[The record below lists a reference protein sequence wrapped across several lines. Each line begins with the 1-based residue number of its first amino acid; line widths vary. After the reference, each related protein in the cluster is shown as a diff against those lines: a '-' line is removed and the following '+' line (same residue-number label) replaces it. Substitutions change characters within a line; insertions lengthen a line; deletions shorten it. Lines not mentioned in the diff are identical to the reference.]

1 MLKQFFR
8 WLTSGR
14 RRRLL
19 PASVALLL
27 LGAGTLLFFARSEE
41 RAFDQAMQRWQHR
54 DFQRYR
60 VELIHTYVTGD
71 FFRSLVE
78 CRQVLEVEQRRV
90 RRIVSSSCQQPYK
103 LSVDEIF
110 RRFEQHVHQPLML
123 RRCGY
128 GGCICSTSRIS
139 AEFDPQLGYPIQLSR
154 KYEDVTPIWRTA
166 WSRVAADMPAVARRV
181 VARLGAIAE
190 QCGPDRPWPPDSQ
203 VYEEDIRIL
212 TLEPLP

>member
-8 WLTSGR
+8 RWTSGKR
-14 RRRLL
+14 RWLL

-27 LGAGTLLFFARSEE
+27 IGFGAQAFFARSEQ
-41 RAFDQAMQRWQHR
+41 RAFDQAMQRWDNR

-78 CRQVLEVEQRRV
+78 CRQVLDVEGRRV
-90 RRIVSSSCQQPYK
+90 RTIISSSCQQPYK

-128 GGCICSTSRIS
+128 GGCICSTSHIS
-139 AEFDPQLGYPIQLSR
+139 AEFDPHLGFPRQLSR
-154 KYEDVTPIWRTA
+154 KYEDVTPLWREA
-166 WSRVAADMPAVARRV
+166 WSHVAADMPAVLRQTA
-181 VARLGAIAE
+181 ARLGEIAE
-190 QCGPDRPWPPDSQ
+190 QCGPDRPWPPESQ

-212 TLEPLP
+212 KLEPLP